1 METLREVYL
10 TVFVLFFRIGQHSW
24 SVTTNAAKGAAGITW
39 LQFMLLITGSAWLYF
54 FTGDRRLITISSPLF
69 YVSFGA
75 IYLLN
80 YYTLV
85 ARQTGLRFESAF
97 KTMRSRHRS
106 LLVVTGVGFIVFSFG
121 LALFSAYYVH
131 AHGSLHP

>member
-1 METLREVYL
+1 MERLREVYL

-24 SVTTNAAKGAAGITW
+24 SATTNAAKGAAGITW
-39 LQFMLLITGSAWLYF
+39 LQFMLLITVAAWLYF

-69 YVSFGA
+69 YVLFGA

-97 KTMRSRHRS
+97 KTMGSRHRS
-106 LLVVTGVGFIVFSFG
+106 LLVVTSVGFIVFSFG
-121 LALFSAYYVH
+121 LALVSASYVH